1 MNKYLI
7 ILIVLCTQ
15 ILDAQELS
23 ISIKES
29 EPYYVSETIT
39 VEVYLMNNTD
49 TVLAIFDTRGP
60 SWDSF
65 NEGWDLSV
73 NLRYEELLSL
83 NTAFEGRFTDTM
95 IRTLNPGDTL
105 LIRYKELHLKDYGDY
120 RITYWQEQHPD
131 LIKKHLA
138 DFPLHDSVI
147 QKIAAF
153 NLTEHI
159 EFKVHKP
166 YDTTIT
172 ELITMSWDEWK
183 AYRHVQVY
191 TRDHFYDNIYAALKN
206 PQEVYALDLYC
217 NGLTLDEI
225 KRLSRLKNLKLLR
238 LYNYE
243 PDTFP
248 KELTQLNLYELTL
261 LPKEDKTIV
270 FPWGFSAGNSLREL
284 RVKFFGTFPTSLLEQ
299 HALIQ
304 LDISDSKLESLPNLS
319 KLGNLEL
326 LNASDCGLNSLENLG
341 LEQLPKLID
350 LNFSGNRDIND
361 ISPILNCTQLEFLV
375 LNRNRI
381 TSIPDEIKNLS
392 SLKKLGIS
400 NSLTFISDS
409 IGTLHDLRLLSLG
422 GNTQLTELP
431 PTLVHLKNLLSLNL
445 NRTAIEILPEGLAE
459 LPLEEFFI
467 QQTPCKVSK
476 DYKLLKRRLKE
487 NFKE

>member
-1 MNKYLI
+1 MQRYFLI
-7 ILIVLCTQ
+7 I
-15 ILDAQELS
+15 ILFYSRLLAAQELS
-23 ISIKES
+23 IIIKEP
-29 EPYYVSETIT
+29 EPYYMSETIT
-39 VEVYLMNNTD
+39 FEVYLTNTTD
-49 TVLAIFDTRGP
+49 TLLTVFDSRGP

-65 NEGWDLSV
+65 NESWDLSV
-73 NLRYEELLSL
+73 NMRYEELLSL

-120 RITYWQEQHPD
+120 RLTYWQEQNPN
-131 LIKKHLA
+131 LIKKQLA

-147 QKIAAF
+147 QKVAAF
-153 NLTEHI
+153 KLTEHI

-172 ELITMSWDEWK
+172 ELVEMTWEEWK
-183 AYRHVQVY
+183 DYRHVQVY

-217 NGLTLDEI
+217 NGLTLEEI

-248 KELTQLNLYELTL
+248 EELTRLNLYELTI
-261 LPKEDKTIV
+261 LPKEDKAIA
-270 FPWGFSAGNSLREL
+270 FPWGFSVNQTLREL
-284 RVKFFGTFPTSLLEQ
+284 RVKLFGSFPASLLEQ
-299 HALIQ
+299 HELIQ
-304 LDISDSKLESLPNLS
+304 LDINDSSLEELPNLS
-319 KLGNLEL
+319 SLKNLEL
-326 LNASDCGLNSLENLG
+326 LNASDCDLNTLDNLG

-350 LNFSGNRDIND
+350 LNFSGNREISD
-361 ISPILNCTQLEFLV
+361 ISPLLNVTSLEFLV

-381 TSIPDEIKNLS
+381 TTIPDEIKNLS
-392 SLKKLGIS
+392 KLKKLSIS

-409 IGTLHDLRLLSLG
+409 ISTLHDLRLLSLG

-431 PTLVHLKNLLSLNL
+431 ATIINLKKLLNLNL
-445 NRTAIEILPEGLAE
+445 NRTSIGILPEGIAE
-459 LPLEEFFI
+459 LPFEEFSI
-467 QQTPCKVSK
+467 QQTPCKVTK
-476 DYKLLKRRLKE
+476 DYKELRKRLKD

>member
-1 MNKYLI
+1 MQKYLLII
-7 ILIVLCTQ
+7 ILIYSRL
-15 ILDAQELS
+15 LAAQELS
-23 ISIKES
+23 ISIKEP
-29 EPYYVSETIT
+29 EPYYESDTIT
-39 VEVYLMNNTD
+39 VEIYLRNNTD
-49 TVLAIFDTRGP
+49 TVLTVFDSRGP

-73 NLRYEELLSL
+73 NMRYEELLSL

-95 IRTLNPGDTL
+95 IRTLNPGDTG
-105 LIRYKELHLKDYGDY
+105 LIRYKELHLKTYGDY
-120 RITYWQEQHPD
+120 RLTYWQEQNRD

-147 QKIAAF
+147 HEIASF
-153 NLTEHI
+153 KLMEHI
-159 EFKVHKP
+159 EIKVHKP

-172 ELITMSWDEWK
+172 ELVEMTWEEWK
-183 AYRHVQVY
+183 DYRHVQVY

-217 NGLTLDEI
+217 NGLTLEEL
-225 KRLSRLKNLKLLR
+225 KRLSRLKNLKSLR

-248 KELTQLNLYELTL
+248 EELTRLNLYELTL
-261 LPKEDKTIV
+261 LPKEDKALV
-270 FPWGFSAGNSLREL
+270 FPWGISANQTLREL
-284 RVKFFGTFPTSLLEQ
+284 RVKLFGTFPTSLLEQ
-299 HALIQ
+299 HELIQ
-304 LDISDSKLESLPNLS
+304 LDINDSSIEGLPNLS
-319 KLGNLEL
+319 LLKNLEL

-350 LNFSGNRDIND
+350 LNFSGNREISD
-361 ISPILNCTQLEFLV
+361 ISPLLTISSLEFLV

-392 SLKKLGIS
+392 NLKKLSIS

-422 GNTQLTELP
+422 GNTELTELP
-431 PTLVHLKNLLSLNL
+431 PTIINLKKLLNLNL
-445 NRTAIEILPEGLAE
+445 NRTAIGMLPEGIAE
-459 LPLEEFFI
+459 LPLEEFSI
-467 QQTPCKVSK
+467 QQTSCKVTK
-476 DYKLLKRRLKE
+476 DYKELKKRLKD